1 MLKRFQ
7 SILATMVSADM
18 DYAQLDAFLT
28 SQMKKRQVNDIF
40 ATIKTVTTTITNVAV
55 LYEFNHRVY

>member
-40 ATIKTVTTTITNVAV
+40 ATIKTVTTITNVTV